1 MTRSSNPLQAY
12 KCLTETDCPGG
23 PPETCAR
30 GLTDIAC
37 GRCPVH
43 QRMENDKCE
52 DCEQTFLWAMI
63 LFYIAGVVC
72 LVCTYYIMHSSN
84 SKIFTLFCT
93 TCAISMLVNAMQ
105 VHAVFSN
112 LRLDF
117 PDKFRDILNF
127 FSFIVL
133 DLTVLNIDCMTGSMA
148 VKYVY
153 SVAFFAF
160 IAVMTPVCGLCSQLL
175 PGKWKWTRAKTL
187 NLLGQFLQIFFT
199 TMAQTSLIPLT
210 CYGHPDDT
218 SRSMYAYP
226 SVLCESSP
234 DYRAMVGAC
243 IPLLVATAT
252 FYVLC
257 VFLMWRAPALS
268 RHKQHK
274 AFFYQATKFLYFR
287 FRLDAWWWG
296 LVLLLRSLA
305 VCMIPMAF
313 PDDGHA
319 QLILFVAVFVTCIG
333 LHIYYWP
340 WKLPVLNMVELVIM
354 SCLLMNIVTAA
365 RDSVYNLTLLVM
377 FFVVTYLAILVILTM
392 ACLFYFFKKFGI
404 QSKDD
409 VVFSLG
415 KPPNTSVIGGDLQ
428 AIGQAT
434 TQRELPSLVN
444 LIDKL
449 SVYDQRSI
457 AHGIYLLSEAGLEYH
472 SEILRSE
479 STSSLKRRLSQES
492 L

>member
-1 MTRSSNPLQAY
+1 
-12 KCLTETDCPGG
+12 
-23 PPETCAR
+23 
-30 GLTDIAC
+30 
-37 GRCPVH
+37 
-43 QRMENDKCE
+43 
-52 DCEQTFLWAMI
+52 
-63 LFYIAGVVC
+63 
-72 LVCTYYIMHSSN
+72 
-84 SKIFTLFCT
+84 
-93 TCAISMLVNAMQ
+93 
-105 VHAVFSN
+105 
-112 LRLDF
+112 
-117 PDKFRDILNF
+117 
-127 FSFIVL
+127 
-133 DLTVLNIDCMTGSMA
+133 
-148 VKYVY
+148 VY

-160 IAVMTPVCGLCSQLL
+160 IAVMAPVCGLCSQLL

-199 TMAQTSLIPLT
+199 TMARIALIPLT
-210 CYGHPDDT
+210 CYGHPDNT

-243 IPLLVATAT
+243 IPLLLATVT

-257 VFLMWRAPALS
+257 IFLMWIAPTLS

-274 AFFYQATKFLYFR
+274 AFFHQATKFLYFR

-305 VCMIPMAF
+305 VCMIPTAF
-313 PDDGHA
+313 PDDAHA

-333 LHIYYWP
+333 LHIHYWP

-354 SCLLMNIVTAA
+354 ACLLMNIVTAA
-365 RDSVYNLTLLVM
+365 KDSDYNLTLLVI
-377 FFVVTYLAILVILTM
+377 FFVMTYLAILVILAM

-404 QSKDD
+404 QGKDD

-415 KPPNTSVIGGDLQ
+415 KPPNALVVAGGLR

-449 SVYDQRSI
+449 SVYDQRNI
-457 AHGIYLLSEAGLEYH
+457 AVGIYLLNEAGLEYR
-472 SEILRSE
+472 SEGYQSE
-479 STSSLKRRLSQES
+479 STPTMKKRLSQDS
-492 L
+492 M